1 MNQRQRFVDALKLQ
15 QSRNGVELV
24 GELVGLGAQHIHI
37 ATGLGEC
44 LGEVDNF
51 SAATKSGHSPF
62 YFPFMQN
69 RHAVD
74 HHRVIPQ
81 PHLLV
86 KLLLAMLQDFQQP
99 RIGHHLTDRLTQ
111 QHMLVGQL

>member
-1 MNQRQRFVDALKLQ
+1 MNQRQRFLDTLQLQ
-15 QSRNGVELV
+15 QAGNGVELV
-24 GELVGLGAQHIHI
+24 GELVGLGAQHVHI
-37 ATGLGEC
+37 AARLGQR
-44 LGEVDNF
+44 LGEVDDLPT
-51 SAATKSGHSPF
+51 AAEGSDGPL
-62 YFPFMQN
+62 YFAFMHN

-74 HHRVIPQ
+74 HHRVVPQ

-99 RIGHHLTDRLTQ
+99 RVGHHLADRLTQ